1 MKTIIFIFLFILPIY
16 LWGQQ
21 ENQTP
26 QKFDKK
32 TTTQKVIV
40 KKVKAN
46 DTKLYNHTSYPT
58 EEYLKANQ
66 VPDHFPRYKDT
77 GNPKLDGARYH
88 EEKQAWIKKYPQ
100 EFEKIKHLNL

>member
-1 MKTIIFIFLFILPIY
+1 MKTIIFILLFILPIY

-21 ENQTP
+21 ENQTS
-26 QKFDKK
+26 QNFNKK
-32 TTTQKVIV
+32 NTTSNIV
-40 KKVKAN
+40 VQKVKAN
-46 DTKLYNHTSYPT
+46 NYKADYQPNYPT

-66 VPDHFPRYKDT
+66 VPDHFPRYKNT

-100 EFEKIKHLNL
+100 EYEKIKHLNL